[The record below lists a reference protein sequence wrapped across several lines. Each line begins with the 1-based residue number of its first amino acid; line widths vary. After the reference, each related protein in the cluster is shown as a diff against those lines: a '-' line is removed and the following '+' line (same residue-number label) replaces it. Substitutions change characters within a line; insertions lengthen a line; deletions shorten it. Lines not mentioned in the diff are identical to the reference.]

1 MGEIE
6 IIEEKP
12 LALTE
17 VKTMLEKIEKRD
29 KELTARATKVKA
41 YLDKFVAVKD
51 KEAEEIK
58 KKIDGLEISRLK
70 PRHISKIIDLMPK
83 DMGSLRA
90 VFAGE
95 NITLKQE
102 DLNRILECLK

>member
-6 IIEEKP
+6 VIEEKP
-12 LALTE
+12 LALAE
-17 VKTMLEKIEKRD
+17 VKEKLEKVEKRD
-29 KELTARATKVKA
+29 KEMTARAEKVKT
-41 YLDKFVAVKD
+41 YLNKFTG
-51 KEAEEIK
+51 KE
-58 KKIDGLEISRLK
+58 KIDELRKKLEGLNISRLK
-70 PRHISKIIDLMPK
+70 PRHINKIIDLMPE
-83 DMGSLRA
+83 DSGSLRA